1 MIGYVLNGEHE
12 EIPYEELKALLEIF
26 NYSGSIERL
35 KRYVITEDSPAKNIV
50 KRSGYIDEGHRIIF
64 RYNLE
69 NREVNSADKIV
80 DDFINSFK
88 EFIKNKDYPDIDESK
103 SYAVRVLKLH
113 KDEFTKSINTLK
125 IEREIG
131 GIIKLKTNAKVNL
144 KNPDILVRVVILEN
158 TFFISNVL
166 ETRDREYFQKNRPHL
181 RKYFHP
187 GCMLPKLARAM
198 VNLARVKEGYIVL
211 DPFCGTGG
219 FLIEAGLI
227 GAKLIGCDIDWR
239 MASGTL
245 INLEEYNL
253 LDKVIKVKKLDAK
266 YVKEFLNELNI
277 EKVDAIVTDPPY
289 GISTSKKGEIEKIL
303 ETLPEVV
310 KENGYFVF
318 AYPKKIELDMK
329 LEGLFKVYIH
339 KGLIRHIHV
348 YKKI

>member
-12 EIPYEELKALLEIF
+12 EIPFGELMALLEIF
-26 NYSGSIERL
+26 NYNGSVERL
-35 KRYVITEDSPAKNIV
+35 KRYVITEDSPAKDVV

-69 NREVNSADKIV
+69 EKDINLIDEITN
-80 DDFINSFK
+80 DFINSFK
-88 EFIKNKDYPDIDESK
+88 EFIKNKDYPDIDGSK
-103 SYAVRVLKLH
+103 SFAVRVLKLH
-113 KDEFTKSINTLK
+113 KDEFTKSIDSLK

-144 KNPDILVRVVILEN
+144 TKPDILVRVVILEN

-166 ETRDREYFQKNRPHL
+166 EMRDREYFQKNRPHL

-198 VNLARVKEGYIVL
+198 VNLARVKEGNVVL

-253 LDKVIKVKKLDAK
+253 LDKVIKVKRLDAK

-289 GISTSKKGEIEKIL
+289 GISTAKKGEIEKIL
-303 ETLPEVV
+303 EILPEVV

-329 LEGLFKVYIH
+329 LEGLYKVYIH

>member
-12 EIPYEELKALLEIF
+12 EIPYGELMALLEIF
-26 NYSGSIERL
+26 NYNGNIERL
-35 KRYVITEDSPAKNIV
+35 KRYVVTEDSPAKDV
-50 KRSGYIDEGHRIIF
+50 VRRSGYIDEGHRIIF
-64 RYNLE
+64 KYNLE
-69 NREVNSADKIV
+69 ERNIDLVDKIV

-88 EFIKNKDYPDIDESK
+88 DFIANIDYPDINKSK
-103 SYAVRVLKLH
+103 SFAVRVLKLY
-113 KDEFTKSINTLK
+113 KDEFTKSIDSLK

-131 GIIKLKTNAKVNL
+131 GIIKLKTSAKVNL
-144 KNPDILVRVVILEN
+144 TKPNVLVRVVILEN

-166 ETRDREYFQKNRPHL
+166 YMRDREYFQKNRPHL

-198 VNLARVKEGYIVL
+198 VNLARVKEEDIVL

-289 GISTSKKGEIEKIL
+289 GISTAKKGEIEKIL
-303 ETLPEVV
+303 ETLPEVI

-318 AYPKKIELDMK
+318 AYPKKIDLEME
-329 LEGLFKVYIH
+329 LEGLYKVYVH

>member
-12 EIPYEELKALLEIF
+12 EIPYGELMALLEIF
-26 NYSGSIERL
+26 DYNGNIERL
-35 KRYVITEDSPAKNIV
+35 KRYVVTEDSPAKDV
-50 KRSGYIDEGHRIIF
+50 VRRSGYIDEGHRIIF
-64 RYNLE
+64 KYNLE
-69 NREVNSADKIV
+69 EKSVDLADKIV

-88 EFIKNKDYPDIDESK
+88 DFIANIDYPDIDKSK
-103 SYAVRVLKLH
+103 SFAVRVLKLH
-113 KDEFTKSINTLK
+113 KDEFTKSIDSLK

-144 KNPDILVRVVILEN
+144 TKPNVLVRVVILEN

-166 ETRDREYFQKNRPHL
+166 EMRDREYFQKNRPHL

-198 VNLARVKEGYIVL
+198 VNLARVKEKDVVL

-253 LDKVIKVKKLDAK
+253 LDKVIKVKRLDAK

-289 GISTSKKGEIEKIL
+289 GISTAKKGEIEKIL
-303 ETLPEVV
+303 ETLPKVI

-318 AYPKKIELDMK
+318 AYPRKIDLDMELK
-329 LEGLFKVYIH
+329 GLYKVYIH

>member
-12 EIPYEELKALLEIF
+12 EIPYGELMALLEIF
-26 NYSGSIERL
+26 NYNGSVERL
-35 KRYVITEDSPAKNIV
+35 KRYVITEDSPAKDIV

-69 NREVNSADKIV
+69 EKSVDLVDKIV
-80 DDFINSFK
+80 NDFINSFK
-88 EFIKNKDYPDIDESK
+88 DFVANIDYPDIDESK

-113 KDEFTKSINTLK
+113 KDEFTKSIDSLR
-125 IEREIG
+125 IEKEIG

-144 KNPDILVRVVILEN
+144 TKPDILVRVVILEN

-166 ETRDREYFQKNRPHL
+166 EMRDREYFQKNRPHL

-198 VNLARVKEGYIVL
+198 VNLARVKEGDIVL

-253 LDKVIKVKKLDAK
+253 LDKVIKVKRLDAK

-289 GISTSKKGEIEKIL
+289 GISTAKRERLKR
-303 ETLPEVV
+303 
-310 KENGYFVF
+310 Y
-318 AYPKKIELDMK
+318 
-329 LEGLFKVYIH
+329 
-339 KGLIRHIHV
+339 
-348 YKKI
+348 

>member
-12 EIPYEELKALLEIF
+12 ELPFGELKALLDIF
-26 NYSGSIERL
+26 NYNGKIERL
-35 KRYVITEDSPAKNIV
+35 KRYVITEDNPAKEIV
-50 KRSGYIDEGHRIIF
+50 RRSGYIDEGHRIIF

-69 NREVNSADKIV
+69 KKDINLADKIV
-80 DDFINSFK
+80 DDFINSFRD
-88 EFIKNKDYPDIDESK
+88 FVANIDYPDIDESK
-103 SYAVRVLKLH
+103 SFAVRVLKLH
-113 KDEFTKSINTLK
+113 KDEFAKSIDSLK
-125 IEREIG
+125 IEKEIG

-144 KNPDILVRVVILEN
+144 KNPDILVRVVILED

-166 ETRDREYFQKNRPHL
+166 EMRDREYFQKNRPHL

-198 VNLARVKEGYIVL
+198 VNLARVKEGDIVL

-253 LDKVIKVKKLDAK
+253 LDKVIKVKRLDAK
-266 YVKEFLNELNI
+266 YIKEFLNELNI

-289 GISTSKKGEIEKIL
+289 GISTAKKGEIEKIL
-303 ETLPEVV
+303 EALPDVV
-310 KENGYFVF
+310 KDNGYFVF
-318 AYPKKIELDMK
+318 AYPKKIELDMELGALYK
-329 LEGLFKVYIH
+329 IYIH
-339 KGLIRHIHV
+339 KRLIRHIHV
-348 YKKI
+348 YRKI